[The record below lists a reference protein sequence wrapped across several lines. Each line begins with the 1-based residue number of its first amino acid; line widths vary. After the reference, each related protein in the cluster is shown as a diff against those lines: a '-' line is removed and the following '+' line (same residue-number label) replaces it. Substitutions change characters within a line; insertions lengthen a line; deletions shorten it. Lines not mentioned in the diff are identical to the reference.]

1 MADTSS
7 YSLEER
13 LLASVWTHDRVHS
26 GKSMEDVRHDFTA
39 RFGKPAPP
47 TRTIL
52 RWEHKLFFYVSHY
65 FLVGV
70 TRLSDQP
77 VHLACVNGSV
87 NIRCGMGG

>member
-39 RFGKPAPP
+39 RFGKPCSSSEEDD
-47 TRTIL
+47 TL
-52 RWEHKLFFYVSHY
+52 
-65 FLVGV
+65 
-70 TRLSDQP
+70 
-77 VHLACVNGSV
+77 
-87 NIRCGMGG
+87 MGT